1 VNYVPSPSDALDSH
15 DIGSVTD
22 YTFTVSAA
30 LVSAVLLVPLVGP
43 REEGEDTMIPD
54 LYYAGTIPTFTDDTV
69 AELAHLT
76 KYTNSSSK
84 PPGV

>member
-1 VNYVPSPSDALDSH
+1 M
-15 DIGSVTD
+15 
-22 YTFTVSAA
+22 
-30 LVSAVLLVPLVGP
+30 SAVLLVPLVGP

-54 LYYAGTIPTFTDDTV
+54 LYYAGTIPTFTDDTI